1 MTLVRVE
8 LAERVATVTIDRPEA
23 LNAISTELA
32 LELAAAVEPLGVDPE
47 VRAVVLT
54 GAGERAFCVG
64 ADLKQRAGFDDH
76 GWFVQREAFRRGF
89 AAVRRCPLP
98 TVAAVAGFALGGG
111 TELALACDLVV
122 AAEDAT
128 FGLPEVRLGLV
139 PAGGGTQLLV
149 RRVGRSVARD
159 LVLTGRRVGADEA
172 LRLGLAD
179 RVVPAAEVRAAATA
193 LAAGIAAN
201 APTAVRMAKWALEV
215 GADLPLEAAMEVED
229 QAWRRAVL
237 SEDRRE
243 GIAAW
248 VEKREPHW
256 PGRGA
261 RLEPPGPPL
270 AGGLAAAAGFHGG
283 QVELEP
289 DRPAVRA
296 AVHAPAVREG
306 VEQVQPAAG
315 HRLRVVDPA
324 AGAGGAASVMHL
336 DPQQVLGDQVLDREA
351 AVLARGRVEQGVGR
365 GLADQQPADVAGGPA
380 ALDGG
385 GDKAAGGRHLLGVP
399 AELPTTLRLQLPRFR
414 RPVAAYGTSSVS
426 SSTTI
431 WPATTGPPT
440 ADLTPTTVPEN
451 GASSGV
457 SIFMASTTASSC
469 PPATR

>member
-1 MTLVRVE
+1 VTLVRVE
-8 LAERVATVTIDRPEA
+8 LAERVATVTLDRPEA

-139 PAGGGTQLLV
+139 PAGGGTQLLA
-149 RRVGRSVARD
+149 RRVGRSAARD
-159 LVLTGRRVGADEA
+159 LVLTGRRVGAAEA
-172 LRLGLAD
+172 LALGLVD
-179 RVVPAAEVRAAATA
+179 RVVPPGAVLAAATA
-193 LAAGIAAN
+193 LAAEIAAN

-237 SEDRRE
+237 SQDRRE

-248 VEKREPHW
+248 VEKREPQW
-256 PGRGA
+256 PG
-261 RLEPPGPPL
+261 
-270 AGGLAAAAGFHGG
+270 G
-283 QVELEP
+283 Q
-289 DRPAVRA
+289 A
-296 AVHAPAVREG
+296 
-306 VEQVQPAAG
+306 
-315 HRLRVVDPA
+315 
-324 AGAGGAASVMHL
+324 
-336 DPQQVLGDQVLDREA
+336 
-351 AVLARGRVEQGVGR
+351 
-365 GLADQQPADVAGGPA
+365 
-380 ALDGG
+380 
-385 GDKAAGGRHLLGVP
+385 
-399 AELPTTLRLQLPRFR
+399 
-414 RPVAAYGTSSVS
+414 
-426 SSTTI
+426 
-431 WPATTGPPT
+431 
-440 ADLTPTTVPEN
+440 
-451 GASSGV
+451 
-457 SIFMASTTASSC
+457 
-469 PPATR
+469 

>member
-1 MTLVRVE
+1 MSLILLE
-8 LAERVATVTIDRPEA
+8 AADRVATVTLNRPEA

-32 LELAAAVEPLGVDPE
+32 TELAEAFEPLTTDPG

-159 LVLTGRRVGADEA
+159 LVLTGRRVEADEA

-179 RVVPAAEVRAAATA
+179 RVVPRGEA
-193 LAAGIAAN
+193 LAAAAALAAEIAGN

-215 GADLPLEAAMEVED
+215 GADLPLEAALEVED

-237 SEDRRE
+237 SDDRRE

-248 VEKREPHW
+248 MEKREPRW
-256 PGRGA
+256 PG
-261 RLEPPGPPL
+261 
-270 AGGLAAAAGFHGG
+270 G
-283 QVELEP
+283 Q
-289 DRPAVRA
+289 
-296 AVHAPAVREG
+296 
-306 VEQVQPAAG
+306 
-315 HRLRVVDPA
+315 
-324 AGAGGAASVMHL
+324 
-336 DPQQVLGDQVLDREA
+336 
-351 AVLARGRVEQGVGR
+351 
-365 GLADQQPADVAGGPA
+365 
-380 ALDGG
+380 
-385 GDKAAGGRHLLGVP
+385 
-399 AELPTTLRLQLPRFR
+399 
-414 RPVAAYGTSSVS
+414 GT
-426 SSTTI
+426 
-431 WPATTGPPT
+431 
-440 ADLTPTTVPEN
+440 
-451 GASSGV
+451 
-457 SIFMASTTASSC
+457 
-469 PPATR
+469 

>member
-8 LAERVATVTIDRPEA
+8 LAERVATVTLDRPEA

-139 PAGGGTQLLV
+139 PAGGGTQLLA
-149 RRVGRSVARD
+149 RRVGRSAARD
-159 LVLTGRRVGADEA
+159 LVLTGRRVGSAEA
-172 LRLGLAD
+172 LALGLAD
-179 RVVPAAEVRAAATA
+179 RVVAPAEVRAVATA
-193 LAAGIAAN
+193 LAAEIAAN

-261 RLEPPGPPL
+261 
-270 AGGLAAAAGFHGG
+270 
-283 QVELEP
+283 
-289 DRPAVRA
+289 
-296 AVHAPAVREG
+296 
-306 VEQVQPAAG
+306 
-315 HRLRVVDPA
+315 
-324 AGAGGAASVMHL
+324 
-336 DPQQVLGDQVLDREA
+336 
-351 AVLARGRVEQGVGR
+351 
-365 GLADQQPADVAGGPA
+365 
-380 ALDGG
+380 
-385 GDKAAGGRHLLGVP
+385 
-399 AELPTTLRLQLPRFR
+399 
-414 RPVAAYGTSSVS
+414 
-426 SSTTI
+426 
-431 WPATTGPPT
+431 
-440 ADLTPTTVPEN
+440 
-451 GASSGV
+451 
-457 SIFMASTTASSC
+457 
-469 PPATR
+469 